1 MAAHGVPLR
10 RLQYWMRHAG
20 AKTTQIYAHHQPDAH
35 EAETVDVAFRD
46 RPA

>member
-1 MAAHGVPLR
+1 
-10 RLQYWMRHAG
+10 MRHAG